1 MLQSI
6 TSSHSAIPSQ
16 NAVDLLA
23 SCHQKIRHF
32 TSVVSKLAHA
42 EGSPLPEISAAAD
55 SAYRYFTVALP
66 LHEADEEESLRP
78 RLSELAAPEI
88 IHALDAM
95 VHQHEAIDDLIER
108 LVPILMLIANNPA
121 KLPQTHG
128 ELCTISK
135 ALMEIFKGHL
145 ELEEGVI
152 FPAVLQKLSAA
163 SQEGLL
169 QEMQERRK
177 QG

>member
-6 TSSHSAIPSQ
+6 ASSHSARPSQ
-16 NAVDLLA
+16 NAVELLA

-42 EGSPLPEISAAAD
+42 EGSPLSEISAAAD

-78 RLSELAAPEI
+78 RLLELSAPEVTN
-88 IHALDAM
+88 ALDAM
-95 VHQHEAIDDLIER
+95 VHQHQAIDDLIER
-108 LVPILMLIANNPA
+108 VVPVLMLIANNPA
-121 KLPQTHG
+121 KLPQAHG

-135 ALMEIFKGHL
+135 ALTEIFQGHL
-145 ELEEGVI
+145 ELEEDVI
-152 FPAVLQKLSAA
+152 FPAVLQKLSAI

>member
-1 MLQSI
+1 M
-6 TSSHSAIPSQ
+6 PM
-16 NAVDLLA
+16 
-23 SCHQKIRHF
+23 
-32 TSVVSKLAHA
+32 
-42 EGSPLPEISAAAD
+42 
-55 SAYRYFTVALP
+55 
-66 LHEADEEESLRP
+66 HEADDDARLRP
-78 RLSELAAPEI
+78 RLLALSAPAITHALAA
-88 IHALDAM
+88 M
-95 VHQHEAIDDLIER
+95 VQQHQAIDDLIER
-108 LVPILMLIANNPA
+108 VVPILMLVANNPA
-121 KLPQTHG
+121 KLPQAHG

-135 ALMEIFKGHL
+135 ALTEIFQGHL